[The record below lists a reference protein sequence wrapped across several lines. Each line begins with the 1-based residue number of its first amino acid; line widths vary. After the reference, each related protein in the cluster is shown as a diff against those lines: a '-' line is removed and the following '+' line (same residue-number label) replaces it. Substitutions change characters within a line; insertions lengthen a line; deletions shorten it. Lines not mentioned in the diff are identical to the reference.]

1 MFFYKELRLGALP
14 TLQKAIGSDLVVN
27 PTLLG
32 VAAKPGQKHFQKGP
46 TTLGPTVHQD
56 SKHFKTGLGLD
67 VQPDSL
73 TWI

>member
-1 MFFYKELRLGALP
+1 LRLGALP

-32 VAAKPGQKHFQKGP
+32 LASKPDPKHFQKGP

-56 SKHFKTGLGLD
+56 PKHFKTGLGLA
-67 VQPDSL
+67 V
-73 TWI
+73 